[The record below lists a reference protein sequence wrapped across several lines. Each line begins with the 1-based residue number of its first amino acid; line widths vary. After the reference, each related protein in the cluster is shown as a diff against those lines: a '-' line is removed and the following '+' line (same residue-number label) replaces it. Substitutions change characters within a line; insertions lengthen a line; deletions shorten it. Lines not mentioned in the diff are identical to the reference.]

1 MPQDVLNSE
10 QLPLSIGWIRSIL
23 IASTSNTNASFP
35 YYIGKNQGG
44 ISIMINISESA
55 SEKIKELLASEESPN
70 LFLRLGVKVVVDE
83 ESAKYLYGVQIDFE
97 DKGMGGGFTINN
109 PNAVASCGCGSSFKP
124 ADYEGT
130 PEPCDDK
137 VEA

>member
-1 MPQDVLNSE
+1 MPVFHD
-10 QLPLSIGWIRSIL
+10 
-23 IASTSNTNASFP
+23 
-35 YYIGKNQGG
+35 GKHQGG
-44 ISIMINISESA
+44 ISVMINISESA
-55 SEKIKELLASEESPN
+55 SDKIKELLASEESPN
-70 LFLRLGVKVVVDE
+70 LFLRLGVKAGGCSGFSYGMGFDDDQKDDDKEFTIHGVKVVVD
-83 ESAKYLYGVQIDFE
+83 SDSSKYLYGVEIDFE